1 MTSNKPCRPEGMWW
15 HAQNYGKKIST
26 KNSVSTKN
34 HHFKGEKLTI
44 TDEELKKKKK
54 NKKFLAVRYFLQE
67 MLKRFLLSEI
77 ETLESNWNPYDKIKS
92 SLVTLAETTYI
103 NIKIKYKCVLFHT
116 TAGCK
121 FYSCFHKL

>member
-1 MTSNKPCRPEGMWW
+1 MTCSKLWEKNLNQEFCIYKKPSFQRGE
-15 HAQNYGKKIST
+15 T
-26 KNSVSTKN
+26 DN
-34 HHFKGEKLTI
+34 HRWRI
-44 TDEELKKKKK
+44 KKKNKK

>member
-1 MTSNKPCRPEGMWW
+1 MLKIM
-15 HAQNYGKKIST
+15 GKKIST

-34 HHFKGEKLTI
+34 HSFKGEKLTI
-44 TDEELKKKKK
+44 TDKKKKK
-54 NKKFLAVRYFLQE
+54 KKFLAVRYFLQE

-116 TAGCK
+116 TAGANSIHVSINYK
-121 FYSCFHKL
+121 PGDTGTYSRT

>member
-1 MTSNKPCRPEGMWW
+1 MQTRRHVMTCSKLW
-15 HAQNYGKKIST
+15 KKIST

-54 NKKFLAVRYFLQE
+54 KKKFLAVRYFLQE

-77 ETLESNWNPYDKIKS
+77 ETLESN
-92 SLVTLAETTYI
+92 
-103 NIKIKYKCVLFHT
+103 
-116 TAGCK
+116 
-121 FYSCFHKL
+121 